1 MERNAIIF
9 VTSEMKHSSPPLVS
23 VFMPV
28 YNAGIYL
35 EQAIQSILD
44 QTFRDFEFVI
54 VNDGSTDNSES
65 VILSISDP
73 RIRLENN
80 PQNLGLI
87 ASLNRGLE
95 LCTGKYIVRMDQDD
109 ISLPTRLE
117 KQIGWLEA
125 NPDYGLI
132 GSWFEDFGD
141 EIESRIV
148 QYSSDDTTIRI
159 RHLYQTHISHP
170 TAVLR
175 TSVIREHQI
184 RFDPEFVH
192 GEDYNCWVSFSE
204 HSKLSNYPEV
214 LVRKRDHPRNITN
227 LYAQTMHDTCT
238 RVKQRQFAAM
248 GASVTEEEADLYTR
262 FADPEWTF
270 SADEMENLLKLLNR
284 MHAANEK
291 SSFINPKSL
300 DQYLAE
306 KWFHLC
312 YHNAHIRKDSAY
324 WWKRADFY
332 KAYHPKPLAALRM
345 SLRGAGIPA

>member
-1 MERNAIIF
+1 
-9 VTSEMKHSSPPLVS
+9 MKDATTPLVS

-35 EQAIQSILD
+35 EPAIQSILN

-54 VNDGSTDNSES
+54 VNDGSTDHSEATIRS
-65 VILSISDP
+65 FGDP

-80 PQNLGLI
+80 PQNMGLI

-95 LCTGKYIVRMDQDD
+95 LCVGKYIVRMDQDD

-117 KQIGWLEA
+117 KQISWLEA
-125 NPDYGLI
+125 HPDYGLI

-148 QYSSDDTTIRI
+148 KYSSDDTTIRI

-175 TSVIREHQI
+175 TSVIHEHKL

-204 HSKLSNYPEV
+204 HCKLSNYPEV

-248 GASVTEEEADLYTR
+248 GAPLTSDEADLYTR
-262 FADPEWTF
+262 FADPEWSF
-270 SADEMENLLKLLNR
+270 GGEEMEKLLQLLNR
-284 MHAANEK
+284 IHVANHS
-291 SSFINPKSL
+291 SSFIAPEAF

-312 YHNAHIRKDSAY
+312 YHNTHIRKASAQ
-324 WWKRADFY
+324 WWKRAAFY
-332 KAYHPKPLAALRM
+332 QAYQPKPIAALRM